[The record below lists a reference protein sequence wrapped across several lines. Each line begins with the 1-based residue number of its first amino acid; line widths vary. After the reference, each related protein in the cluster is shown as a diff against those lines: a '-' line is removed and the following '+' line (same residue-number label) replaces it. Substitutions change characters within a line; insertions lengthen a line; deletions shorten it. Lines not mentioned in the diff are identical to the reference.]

1 MASGARVTIRTYA
14 KWFGLDRYTAY
25 DELTMLGVPLSSGD
39 LQWATRPPP
48 VPKADRDHVEPG
60 SSDGGLPPGWIEWG
74 GEPIFPVGF
83 TSGGCPYGLFAWQLD
98 DYEGAETFGADWDL
112 LRQQWRPPGE
122 ESMET
127 ARPTITDTLQQ
138 FLSEQSAR
146 LSPRTLASY
155 QEVVYLLTE
164 SLDGEGYMA
173 LYPDETAFWEPL
185 WRQDSRANSFCNIFG
200 PDKIVD
206 HTERFLGD
214 FLVDTVGATRGLVA
228 SAATVTKKLAAWLE
242 EHGYSD
248 PADTRAAIGL
258 AGNAA
263 RVLPRAQELG
273 ESLNELSDKTKPEAG
288 DEEFDELHVKIARL
302 APGKMWFA
310 GSRGEIGPLLVPRE
324 VSDLAEVGWGISN
337 LVLARRSGGRW
348 RLLQAG
354 TVYAL

>member
-112 LRQQWRPPGE
+112 LRRQWRPPGE

-214 FLVDTVGATRGLVA
+214 FLVDTVGATRGLM
-228 SAATVTKKLAAWLE
+228 
-242 EHGYSD
+242 
-248 PADTRAAIGL
+248 PQRQ
-258 AGNAA
+258 
-263 RVLPRAQELG
+263 R
-273 ESLNELSDKTKPEAG
+273 
-288 DEEFDELHVKIARL
+288 
-302 APGKMWFA
+302 
-310 GSRGEIGPLLVPRE
+310 
-324 VSDLAEVGWGISN
+324 
-337 LVLARRSGGRW
+337 
-348 RLLQAG
+348 
-354 TVYAL
+354 

>member
-14 KWFGLDRYTAY
+14 KRFGLDRYTAY

-164 SLDGEGYMA
+164 SLDGEG
-173 LYPDETAFWEPL
+173 
-185 WRQDSRANSFCNIFG
+185 
-200 PDKIVD
+200 
-206 HTERFLGD
+206 
-214 FLVDTVGATRGLVA
+214 
-228 SAATVTKKLAAWLE
+228 
-242 EHGYSD
+242 
-248 PADTRAAIGL
+248 
-258 AGNAA
+258 
-263 RVLPRAQELG
+263 
-273 ESLNELSDKTKPEAG
+273 
-288 DEEFDELHVKIARL
+288 
-302 APGKMWFA
+302 
-310 GSRGEIGPLLVPRE
+310 
-324 VSDLAEVGWGISN
+324 
-337 LVLARRSGGRW
+337 
-348 RLLQAG
+348 
-354 TVYAL
+354 

>member
-1 MASGARVTIRTYA
+1 
-14 KWFGLDRYTAY
+14 
-25 DELTMLGVPLSSGD
+25 
-39 LQWATRPPP
+39 
-48 VPKADRDHVEPG
+48 
-60 SSDGGLPPGWIEWG
+60 
-74 GEPIFPVGF
+74 
-83 TSGGCPYGLFAWQLD
+83 
-98 DYEGAETFGADWDL
+98 
-112 LRQQWRPPGE
+112 
-122 ESMET
+122 MET